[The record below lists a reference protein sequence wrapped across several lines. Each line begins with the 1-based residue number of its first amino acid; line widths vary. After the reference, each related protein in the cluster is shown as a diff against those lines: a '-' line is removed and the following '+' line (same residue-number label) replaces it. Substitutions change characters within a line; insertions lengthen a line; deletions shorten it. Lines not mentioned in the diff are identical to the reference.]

1 MNFSKRIF
9 FVYITILF
17 NVFIAYGQ
25 HQDLGEKPGIWK
37 GNKTTTS
44 DTSSLLHAF
53 KSGHVEG
60 HFRYFFSHTNNNEGL
75 TDYYANAAGGGLRF
89 ETGRFHGFQ
98 VGVSGFYIFNLGSSD
113 LARKDETTNQTN
125 RYEIGLFD
133 IENPNNKDDIDRL
146 EEFFVKYNY
155 GQSFMKF
162 GRQLINTPFINLQ
175 DGRMRPSGVEGLWIE
190 TNEIKNLRIEGGW
203 LYAMAPRSTVSWYR
217 AANSVG
223 VYPMGV
229 NVDGSRS
236 NYKDNIQSEGVLLL
250 GAEYNNK
257 KWLTLKLWDVLFENV
272 LNTNLL
278 QADVKLK
285 VDNSSTIFAGLQFIH
300 QRTIADGGNQNQM
313 LTYAEKNSS
322 ASVIGSQ
329 LGWKN
334 KDIELSANYTHIFDQ
349 GRYLMPREWGRD
361 PFYTF
366 MPRERN
372 EGLGDVD
379 ALVGKLVYNFSK
391 YGLKLSTG
399 YGYFRT
405 PDVANYALNKYGLP
419 SYTQFNIDVKYGF
432 KGLLKGL
439 DGQLLIV
446 AKNNRGNIYD
456 DQKYEFNKVNLQ
468 LYNFVLNYHF

>member
-1 MNFSKRIF
+1 
-9 FVYITILF
+9 
-17 NVFIAYGQ
+17 
-25 HQDLGEKPGIWK
+25 
-37 GNKTTTS
+37 
-44 DTSSLLHAF
+44 
-53 KSGHVEG
+53 
-60 HFRYFFSHTNNNEGL
+60 
-75 TDYYANAAGGGLRF
+75 
-89 ETGRFHGFQ
+89 
-98 VGVSGFYIFNLGSSD
+98 
-113 LARKDETTNQTN
+113 
-125 RYEIGLFD
+125 
-133 IENPNNKDDIDRL
+133 
-146 EEFFVKYNY
+146 
-155 GQSFMKF
+155 
-162 GRQLINTPFINLQ
+162 
-175 DGRMRPSGVEGLWIE
+175 
-190 TNEIKNLRIEGGW
+190 
-203 LYAMAPRSTVSWYR
+203 MAPRSTVSWYR

-223 VYPMGV
+223 VYPMGI

-250 GAEYNNK
+250 GAEYNDK

-285 VDNSSTIFAGLQFIH
+285 VDNSSTIFAGLQLVH
-300 QRTIADGGNQNQM
+300 QRTIADGGNQNQI

-405 PDVANYALNKYGLP
+405 PDVTNYALNKYGLP